1 MRLNCIFLYVQLC
14 SCLTNTTDIQQSLDI
29 LALTCMVINLC
40 KHFNLSLLTK
50 NICWNE
56 NAFLWW
62 TLIAPLWLY
71 PFIYL
76 FIFLS
81 IEKEAKEYWRTGG
94 GAGASRSWL
103 QYSGKQAA
111 SWHSSVPL
119 LAAASPPCVRKGA
132 VMFNWISSASDGRVD
147 GAARAFDITR
157 WQFSPS
163 GNNWRWNPI
172 LHTAS
177 TFRPGNR
184 GVRGSSFVRHE
195 GLGERGVSS

>member
-1 MRLNCIFLYVQLC
+1 MKMHFYDEPWLHHCDCI
-14 SCLTNTTDIQQSLDI
+14 
-29 LALTCMVINLC
+29 
-40 KHFNLSLLTK
+40 H
-50 NICWNE
+50 
-56 NAFLWW
+56 
-62 TLIAPLWLY
+62 
-71 PFIYL
+71 L
-76 FIFLS
+76 FIVYFLS

-172 LHTAS
+172 LHIAS

-184 GVRGSSFVRHE
+184 GVRGSTFVRHE
-195 GLGERGVSS
+195 GLGEHGGSS